1 MTRTSVRV
9 LADASKGRQV
19 GYCTLRKTDATD
31 VVAYVAELEARCAAA
46 PWAALRAIAFGEA
59 SEDDY
64 KALEG
69 WLFDV
74 EPEVEHA
81 GH

>member
-1 MTRTSVRV
+1 MNPRTSVRV

-31 VVAYVAELEARCAAA
+31 VVAYVAELESRLAA

-64 KALEG
+64 KALEE
-69 WLFDV
+69 WLFANV
-74 EPEVEHA
+74 PEVEHA

>member
-1 MTRTSVRV
+1 MTRTSVRK
-9 LADASKGRQV
+9 LAEEAKGKQV
-19 GYCTLRKTDATD
+19 GYCSVRKTDASD
-31 VVAYVAELEARCAAA
+31 VVAYVAELERQASA
-46 PWAALRAIAFGEA
+46 PWAALRSIAFGEA

-74 EPEVEHA
+74 EPEEA
-81 GH
+81 TP

>member
-1 MTRTSVRV
+1 MNPRTSVRV

-19 GYCTLRKTDATD
+19 GYCTLRKTDASD
-31 VVAYVAELEARCAAA
+31 VVAYVAHLERQAAA
-46 PWAALRAIAFGEA
+46 PWAALRAIAFGDA

-74 EPEVEHA
+74 EPEEA
-81 GH
+81 TP

>member
-1 MTRTSVRV
+1 MNPRTSVRV

-31 VVAYVAELEARCAAA
+31 VVAYVAELERQAAA
-46 PWAALRAIAFGEA
+46 PWAALRSIAFGEA

-64 KALEG
+64 KALEA
-69 WLFDV
+69 WLFANA
-74 EPEVEHA
+74 PEEA
-81 GH
+81 TP